1 MVSLGSVDWGKGLVT
16 LVCSLASWAALTG
29 AGLRPC
35 EFFRCSEASDLMDYG
50 AFGLKIDG
58 LLVPYT
64 TLARCVR
71 RAKASEQ
78 LAQALHID
86 FIAHRKRVQ
95 LAELCAHR
103 RELTSRALNT
113 SNPTHM
119 LAWSDLPSWTQNLAI
134 VVGVIVIGIAADV
147 LVPRA
152 GAIKRDDAHAN
163 YVAGRDYT
171 KKLRSKKDE

>member
-1 MVSLGSVDWGKGLVT
+1 MLENRW
-16 LVCSLASWAALTG
+16 LASALHD
-29 AGLRPC
+29 
-35 EFFRCSEASDLMDYG
+35 ASSLC
-50 AFGLKIDG
+50 A
-58 LLVPYT
+58 PS
-64 TLARCVR
+64 
-71 RAKASEQ
+71 KASEQ

-134 VVGVIVIGIAADV
+134 VVGVILIGIAADV

-163 YVAGRDYT
+163 FVAGRDYT

>member
-1 MVSLGSVDWGKGLVT
+1 MVT

-50 AFGLKIDG
+50 ACLKIDG

-71 RAKASEQ
+71 EQASEQ
-78 LAQALHID
+78 LAQALRID

-134 VVGVIVIGIAADV
+134 VVGVILIGIAADV

>member
-1 MVSLGSVDWGKGLVT
+1 M
-16 LVCSLASWAALTG
+16 CA
-29 AGLRPC
+29 
-35 EFFRCSEASDLMDYG
+35 EQ
-50 AFGLKIDG
+50 
-58 LLVPYT
+58 
-64 TLARCVR
+64 
-71 RAKASEQ
+71 ASEQ

-134 VVGVIVIGIAADV
+134 VVGVILIGIAADV
-147 LVPRA
+147 LIPRA
-152 GAIKRDDAHAN
+152 GAVKRDDAHAN
-163 YVAGRDYT
+163 FVAGRDYT
-171 KKLRSKKDE
+171 KKLRSKKDK

>member
-1 MVSLGSVDWGKGLVT
+1 M
-16 LVCSLASWAALTG
+16 
-29 AGLRPC
+29 R
-35 EFFRCSEASDLMDYG
+35 DYG
-50 AFGLKIDG
+50 AFGFENRW
-58 LLVPYT
+58 
-64 TLARCVR
+64 LA
-71 RAKASEQ
+71 S
-78 LAQALHID
+78 ALHNASSLCAPSQGQRAACTGVTNID

-134 VVGVIVIGIAADV
+134 VVGVILIGIAADV
-147 LVPRA
+147 LIPRA
-152 GAIKRDDAHAN
+152 GAVKRDDAHAN
-163 YVAGRDYT
+163 FVAGRDYT